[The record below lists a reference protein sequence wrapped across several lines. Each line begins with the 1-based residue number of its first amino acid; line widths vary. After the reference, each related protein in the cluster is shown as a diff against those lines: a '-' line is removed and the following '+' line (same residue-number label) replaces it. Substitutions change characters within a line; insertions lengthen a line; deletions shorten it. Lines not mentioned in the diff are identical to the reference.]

1 MFSFKSLI
9 IILVITSIIKG
20 VLVIS
25 KSGNSQEEKKINQE
39 ENKINVVTVLQEF
52 ENWANWTRNSYQQQV
67 QYFMEFTI
75 AHPDKAIDQW
85 NLEVYNFFE
94 IQNFDPDR
102 ITRIA
107 NSIDIGLGEKILA
120 LDKDFNYSQTR

>member
-1 MFSFKSLI
+1 M
-9 IILVITSIIKG
+9 
-20 VLVIS
+20 IS
-25 KSGNSQEEKKINQE
+25 KSGNSQEEKKIIQE

-52 ENWANWTRNSYQQQV
+52 ENWANLTRNSYQQQV

-94 IQNFDPDR
+94 FHNFDPDK

-107 NSIDIGLGEKILA
+107 NSIGIGLGEKN
-120 LDKDFNYSQTR
+120 LDTLKRGISEKIKN